1 MMRAWVIAAAMVCG
15 AVMAKVLTPQPVVSA
30 QGVREV
36 RLAERIP
43 TVFGDWRV
51 DETVIP
57 IQPSP
62 DVQATLDTVYSD
74 VLARTYVNGRGERV
88 MLSIAYGAQ
97 QSRTLQVHKPEV
109 CYAAQGFTV
118 SAISPAELRYPRHS
132 IRVVHLMSTK
142 GARHEPIT
150 YWIRMGD
157 VNVQGWREQN
167 LARLRAG
174 LRGETTDGVLFR
186 VSSIS
191 RDVADAYRVHERFI
205 DALLEGSSPSTVRL
219 LVALEPRS

>member
-1 MMRAWVIAAAMVCG
+1 MMRAWVIAAAMVCA
-15 AVMAKVLTPQPVVSA
+15 AVVAKVLTPEPTVSLQA
-30 QGVREV
+30 MREV
-36 RLAERIP
+36 RLADRIP
-43 TVFGDWRV
+43 TSFGDWRV

-62 DVQATLDTVYSD
+62 DVQATLDKVYSD

-88 MLSIAYGAQ
+88 MLSVAYGAQ

-118 SAISPAELRYPRHS
+118 SATRPAELHHSGQS
-132 IRVVHLMSTK
+132 IRAVHLMSTK

-150 YWIRMGD
+150 YWIRMGG

-167 LARLRAG
+167 IARIRAG
-174 LRGETTDGVLFR
+174 LRGETPDGVLFR
-186 VSSIS
+186 VSSLS

-205 DALLEGSSPSTVRL
+205 DELLEGSSPATVRL

>member
-1 MMRAWVIAAAMVCG
+1 MMRAWLIAAAMACA
-15 AVMAKVLTPQPVVSA
+15 AVMAKVLTPEPMVSSQA
-30 QGVREV
+30 MREV
-36 RLAERIP
+36 RLADRIP
-43 TVFGDWRV
+43 TAFGDWRV

-62 DVQATLDTVYSD
+62 DVQATLDQVYSD

-109 CYAAQGFTV
+109 CYVAQGFTV
-118 SAISPAELRYPRHS
+118 SRITPSAVAYSGQV
-132 IRVVHLMSTK
+132 IRAVRLMSTK
-142 GARHEPIT
+142 GSRYEPIT

-157 VNVQGWREQN
+157 VQVQGWWEQN
-167 LARLRAG
+167 WARVRAG
-174 LRGETTDGVLFR
+174 LMGRTTDGVLLR

-191 RDVADAYRVHERFI
+191 RDVDDAYTIHDRFI
-205 DALLEGSSPSTVRL
+205 GALLRGASESTVRL
-219 LVALEPRS
+219 LVAAEARS

>member
-1 MMRAWVIAAAMVCG
+1 MMRAWLIAAAMVCA
-15 AVMAKVLTPQPVVSA
+15 AVMAKVLTPEPMSSA
-30 QGVREV
+30 QSAREV

-43 TVFGDWRV
+43 TSFGDWRV

-62 DVQATLDTVYSD
+62 DVQATLDQVYSD

-109 CYAAQGFTV
+109 CYVAQGFTV
-118 SAISPAELRYPRHS
+118 SRITPSAVPHS
-132 IRVVHLMSTK
+132 GQFIRAVRLMSTK
-142 GARHEPIT
+142 GLRYEPIT

-157 VNVQGWREQN
+157 VQVQGWWEQN
-167 LARLRAG
+167 WARLGAG
-174 LRGETTDGVLFR
+174 LTGRTTDGVLFR

-191 RDVADAYRVHERFI
+191 RDVEEAYSVHDRFI
-205 DALLEGSSPSTVRL
+205 DALLQGVSESTARL
-219 LVALEPRS
+219 LVAAPARS